1 MCRYHRLERRRM
13 LGHLGL
19 LGRLELTVRALLRDR
34 EGMLFLVALAGLGWV
49 LYLLLAG
56 LKYWRGQ

>member
-19 LGRLELTVRALLRDR
+19 LGRIEFAARSSIFVRVLAAA
-34 EGMLFLVALAGLGWV
+34 GALAGAAAWIL
-49 LYLLLAG
+49 
-56 LKYWRGQ
+56 R